1 MRMWNPW
8 HGCRKISEGCAH
20 CYMFQRDACY
30 EKDSR
35 RVRQTQ
41 AFNEPVKKK
50 RDGNYKVPGGTILY
64 TCLTSD
70 FWVEEADPWRLEA
83 WQMIQQ
89 RQDVHF
95 YIITKRIGRFEV
107 GLPSDWDEGY
117 PNVTVAVTCENQQ
130 RADER
135 IPLLLSAPIRHREV
149 IHEPMLGAVEIGIY
163 LQSGKIEHVTCGGE
177 SGPGARLCD
186 YDWIL
191 QAREQCISC
200 QVPFTFKQ
208 TGALFRKGGRIY
220 RIPRIFQMPQAQKA
234 NINTKN

>member
-1 MRMWNPW
+1 
-8 HGCRKISEGCAH
+8 
-20 CYMFQRDACY
+20 
-30 EKDSR
+30 
-35 RVRQTQ
+35 
-41 AFNEPVKKK
+41 
-50 RDGNYKVPGGTILY
+50 
-64 TCLTSD
+64 
-70 FWVEEADPWRLEA
+70 
-83 WQMIQQ
+83 MIRQ

-95 YIITKRIGRFEV
+95 YIITKRIGRFEA

-149 IHEPMLGAVEIGIY
+149 IHEPMLGAVEIGSY

-191 QAREQCISC
+191 QTREQCISC

-208 TGALFRKGGRIY
+208 TGALFRKDGRIY

-234 NINTKN
+234 NINTKK